1 MADLDVVIRGGT
13 IADGTGAALR
23 IGDVGVR
30 DGVVVAVGDVDG
42 SARRTIDAAGL
53 LVAPGWV
60 DIHTHYDG
68 QATWDTQLTPSSWHG
83 VTTVVMGNCGVG
95 FAPVRPRDH
104 NALVE
109 LMEGVEDIPGTALHE
124 GLSWEWESF
133 AQYLDE
139 IDARPHDVDVAAQVP
154 HGALRLYVMGERGAA
169 GEAATAEDIALMGR
183 IAREAIAAGGV
194 GFTTSRTK
202 NHKTSTGAY
211 TPTLRAEAAELIGI
225 AAEIGR
231 GRKGVLQV
239 VSDFESPAD
248 EIMMLRSMMVESGR
262 ALSVSLAQ
270 NHRSE
275 DAWRRIV
282 AVIDQFNAEGLEMRA
297 QVAVRPIGILIG
309 LQATVNPLNESA
321 TYRAVAA
328 SCAALTPRVAK
339 LREPDVR
346 ALVLS
351 ELSAKTQAHWARQA
365 SFVLGDRPNYEP
377 ANEDSLAA
385 LAARA
390 NVTPMEL
397 LYDEIVRGDGTALIY
412 VPVLNYANG
421 NLDHVEEMLRHPWC
435 VPGLSDGG
443 AHVGTIC
450 DASFPTT
457 LLQHWGRDRRRGTL
471 PIELLVAQQ
480 TRNTALA
487 MGFSDR
493 GVLAQGMRA
502 DINIIDMDTLMV
514 EPPTMAFDLPAGG
527 KRLLQRARGYRHTFV
542 NGIETYA
549 DGEFTGALPGRLVR
563 GQGSQ

>member
-1 MADLDVVIRGGT
+1 MADFDVVIRAGT
-13 IADGTGAALR
+13 IADGTGGSLR
-23 IGDVGVR
+23 TGDIGIR
-30 DGVVVAVGDVDG
+30 DGLVVAVGDVDT
-42 SARRTIDAAGL
+42 SAHRTIDADGL

-95 FAPVRPRDH
+95 FAPVRKRDH

-139 IDARPHDVDVAAQVP
+139 IEARPHDVDLAAQVP
-154 HGALRLYVMGERGAA
+154 HGALRLYVMGDRGAA
-169 GEAATAEDIALMGR
+169 GAAATEDDIMLMGR
-183 IAREAIAAGGV
+183 IAREAIAAGAV

-225 AAEIGR
+225 ASEIGR
-231 GRKGVLQV
+231 GNKGVLQV
-239 VSDFESPAD
+239 VSDFESPID
-248 EIMMLRSMMVESGR
+248 EMAMLRSMMSESGR
-262 ALSVSLAQ
+262 PLSVSLAQ
-270 NHRSE
+270 NHRAA

-282 AVIDQFNAEGLEMRA
+282 TVIEQCNSDGLEMRA

-309 LQATVNPLNESA
+309 LQATINPLSESA

-328 SCAALTPRVAK
+328 EHVELSKRVEQ
-339 LREPDVR
+339 LREPSVR
-346 ALVLS
+346 AKVLS
-351 ELSAKTQAHWARQA
+351 EVSPKTRTHWGRQA
-365 SFVLGDRPNYEP
+365 SFVLGERPNYEP
-377 ANEDSLAA
+377 DPTTSIPAI
-385 LAARA
+385 AARN
-390 NVTPMEL
+390 NVEPMEL
-397 LYDEIVRGDGTALIY
+397 LYDEIARGDGTALIY
-412 VPVLNYANG
+412 VPIINFAHG
-421 NLDHVEEMLRHPWC
+421 NLDHVEEMLQHPWC
-435 VPGLSDGG
+435 IPGLSDGG

-457 LLQHWGRDRRRGTL
+457 LLQHWGRDRPLGTL

-480 TRNTALA
+480 TCNTARA
-487 MGFSDR
+487 MGFTDR
-493 GVLAQGMRA
+493 GALLPGMRA
-502 DINIIDMDTLMV
+502 DINVIDMEALSV

-527 KRLLQRARGYRHTFV
+527 KRLLQRARGYRHTLV
-542 NGIETYA
+542 RGVETYA
-549 DGEFTGALPGRLVR
+549 EGEFTGALPGRLVR
-563 GQGSQ
+563 G